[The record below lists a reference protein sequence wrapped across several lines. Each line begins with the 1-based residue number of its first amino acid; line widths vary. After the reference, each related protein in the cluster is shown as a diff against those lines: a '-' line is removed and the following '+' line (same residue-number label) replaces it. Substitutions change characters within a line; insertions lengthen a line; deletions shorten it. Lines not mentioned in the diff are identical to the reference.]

1 MPGQSGSAFR
11 SHVSDRFQSGG
22 VAVAKLEVVIA
33 VNPGN
38 RQATN
43 SEEVDGDKWEVDA
56 GGVLTIFDEQNRR
69 IASFPDGKWW
79 RILRK

>member
-1 MPGQSGSAFR
+1 
-11 SHVSDRFQSGG
+11 
-22 VAVAKLEVVIA
+22 VAKLEVVIA

-38 RQATN
+38 GQATN